1 MSDKLPVCNF
11 HCHRERD
18 CTFAILKP
26 QNSALCRRI
35 HSFFGHRQSDPL
47 ETLSSR
53 VSDWNDGKLH
63 ILIKIPDFDYS
74 EEFVHLLARCRE
86 LTLDK
91 DCSLLNIGQQLKA
104 CSVGNCSKV
113 TVVDDAYIPSDE
125 LPITD
130 VIDFIFHMSRSKYGG
145 KEDVWL
151 VGTEQYSI
159 NGRVFTIFT
168 SRAPTPQYINKITE
182 AFRQRFESSTNV
194 PAFLFEWCLKGVPD
208 WRPQA
213 FPLRETPV
221 IARKRM
227 DPDMLDWSETF
238 SSSNL
243 PVHNTHTIDRELR
256 IMTWAYGV
264 QLHSYS
270 VDVKYSV

>member
-1 MSDKLPVCNF
+1 MYITQLFIKGIWNPPVIIYCFRIKLY
-11 HCHRERD
+11 
-18 CTFAILKP
+18 
-26 QNSALCRRI
+26 
-35 HSFFGHRQSDPL
+35 SF
-47 ETLSSR
+47 
-53 VSDWNDGKLH
+53 
-63 ILIKIPDFDYS
+63 
-74 EEFVHLLARCRE
+74 
-86 LTLDK
+86 
-91 DCSLLNIGQQLKA
+91 
-104 CSVGNCSKV
+104 
-113 TVVDDAYIPSDE
+113 
-125 LPITD
+125 
-130 VIDFIFHMSRSKYGG
+130 
-145 KEDVWL
+145 
-151 VGTEQYSI
+151 
-159 NGRVFTIFT
+159 
-168 SRAPTPQYINKITE
+168 
-182 AFRQRFESSTNV
+182 QRFESSTNV